1 MRRLGYFPL
10 LNTHLELLEVQL
22 LCNGEP
28 MQTVSAAVME
38 EFFASGKA
46 EVFESLAFTIELTLL
61 EADV

>member
-1 MRRLGYFPL
+1 MHRLGYFSV
-10 LNTHLELLEVQL
+10 LNTQLERLEVQL

-46 EVFESLAFTIELTLL
+46 EVIESVAFMIELILVT
-61 EADV
+61 DV